1 MTGLGA
7 TAGCQSEAGRHE
19 LGQACLLG
27 HRCPAEDP
35 VGLQRLLG
43 RDVRV
48 AVHVLEDDLA
58 AAADEDG
65 VARLGE
71 GAESG
76 AQAQRSGT
84 RRPHV
89 APVIDKRSR
98 DGLDAIEP
106 LRAHADILGGRTRQ
120 LLVGLHL
127 QVSSRRVRTST
138 PRSSAGGAAGQARL
152 NHDFVSMHCDRKG
165 AAAPAPAAITSD
177 EHKHNA
183 ALANPET
190 NYSCTGAG

>member
-1 MTGLGA
+1 M
-7 TAGCQSEAGRHE
+7 
-19 LGQACLLG
+19 
-27 HRCPAEDP
+27 
-35 VGLQRLLG
+35 
-43 RDVRV
+43 
-48 AVHVLEDDLA
+48 
-58 AAADEDG
+58 
-65 VARLGE
+65 ARLGE

-127 QVSSRRVRTST
+127 QVSSRTHFN
-138 PRSSAGGAAGQARL
+138 PAQEQRSSAGGAGGQARL
-152 NHDFVSMHCDRKG
+152 IM
-165 AAAPAPAAITSD
+165 TS
-177 EHKHNA
+177 
-183 ALANPET
+183 
-190 NYSCTGAG
+190 SRC